1 MTDIITI
8 DGNTYDVP
16 IVDIDITYEQL
27 DKYAERTSD
36 GNLHRELIGVFAKY
50 EVLFGISNANPASYA
65 NLVNKLTEPVEFHTV
80 ILPTETGTVTASCY
94 FGPARHKLYQ
104 VKGSGRYYKGL
115 SVSIIPRSPTRTPS

>member
-16 IVDIDITYEQL
+16 IVDIDISYEPL
-27 DKYAERTSD
+27 DKFAERTAD
-36 GNLHRELIGVFAKY
+36 GVLHREVIGVFAKY
-50 EVLFGISNANPASYA
+50 QVVFGISNANPAAYA
-65 NLVNKLTEPVEFHTV
+65 SLVAKLTEPVEFHTV

-94 FGPARHKLYQ
+94 FGPAKHKLYL
-104 VKGSGRYYKGL
+104 VKETGKYFKGL